1 MEDNTNYSY
10 FNEKIDGVKNRL
22 DNIEKLLL
30 NIVDSIYRDCDDRL
44 IISDDSFT
52 KIERLADKLRDS
64 DRKYYANDWIGVIK
78 YK

>member
-30 NIVDSIYRDCDDRL
+30 NIVDSIYRDSDDKL

-52 KIERLADKLRDS
+52 KIERLADKLRD
-64 DRKYYANDWIGVIK
+64 RKYYANDWIGVIK